1 MNISQT
7 CPLSHRI
14 ISMALPR
21 TICVGILIC
30 DTLSGPV
37 DVAQKHFDDIYYHYW
52 RNTIPENCSAGVVI
66 KTYNVKKLEFPEED
80 QLDKHDIFMVTGS
93 TTAAYDDSIPWVRE
107 LLVFLR
113 NLIHNHH
120 QIKLCGICFG
130 HQIICRALGSEC
142 TPSGQWEIGPTLI
155 DLSDIGRSIF
165 GVDKLS
171 LQQVHSDH
179 VPVESL
185 SNQFASGELHLVG
198 STRSTRNQGVIKFYP
213 VSDNEVKTPR
223 DIHILTLQGHPEFSE
238 SMITRII
245 REHVDDMALSTLN
258 DYWGPKG
265 SNYDSEPED
274 KDETGRR
281 WLKTDGI
288 DIVSRALWRMLV
300 EVPPRDDTEEGITM
314 APHRQ
319 IGTVSNAGSDK
330 LSRLWILS
338 SGTVFMTPHRW
349 LIIIIVTCTSLTLPF
364 DVLDA
369 VISSVYESE
378 EPQVPLSWRTSDSPR
393 DLFIA
398 SYLHGG

>member
-1 MNISQT
+1 M
-7 CPLSHRI
+7 
-14 ISMALPR
+14 
-21 TICVGILIC
+21 
-30 DTLSGPV
+30 
-37 DVAQKHFDDIYYHYW
+37 
-52 RNTIPENCSAGVVI
+52 
-66 KTYNVKKLEFPEED
+66 
-80 QLDKHDIFMVTGS
+80 
-93 TTAAYDDSIPWVRE
+93 
-107 LLVFLR
+107 
-113 NLIHNHH
+113 
-120 QIKLCGICFG
+120 
-130 HQIICRALGSEC
+130 
-142 TPSGQWEIGPTLI
+142 
-155 DLSDIGRSIF
+155 
-165 GVDKLS
+165 
-171 LQQVHSDH
+171 
-179 VPVESL
+179 ESL

-213 VSDNEVKTPR
+213 LSDNEVKTPR
-223 DIHILTLQGHPEFSE
+223 DIHIMTLQGHPEFSE

-338 SGTVFMTPHRW
+338 SGMKFVSNLLRRILTV
-349 LIIIIVTCTSLTLPF
+349 TS
-364 DVLDA
+364 
-369 VISSVYESE
+369 
-378 EPQVPLSWRTSDSPR
+378 WW
-393 DLFIA
+393 
-398 SYLHGG
+398 